1 MENGWFLLF
10 SLDDGGGLRGS
21 VYADDAASAGDAS
34 MQESRLETNEN
45 ASVLLV
51 LDAGAVMWRTSGRF
65 EKTRCR
71 KALSKPR
78 LRPVL

>member
-21 VYADDAASAGDAS
+21 VYAGVAASAGDAS
-34 MQESRLETNEN
+34 RQESRLEMNEN
-45 ASVLLV
+45 ESMLLV
-51 LDAGAVMWRTSGRF
+51 LDAGAAMWRTSVRF
-65 EKTRCR
+65 VKTTGQ